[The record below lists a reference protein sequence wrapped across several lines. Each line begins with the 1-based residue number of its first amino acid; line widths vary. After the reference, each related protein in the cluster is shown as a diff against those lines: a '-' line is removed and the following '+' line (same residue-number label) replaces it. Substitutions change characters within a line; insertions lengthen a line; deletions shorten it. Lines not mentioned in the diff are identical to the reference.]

1 MTEILN
7 NLWLGDIDNAKSNS
21 ERNIIIV
28 NCAKEI
34 SNTRYDYKIELLDGP
49 NELSSFNEN
58 IEKVADYINQK
69 IKNNKI
75 ILVHCMAG
83 ASRSASVVIYYLMKH
98 NNMSFIEAHNFV
110 KNKRP
115 IVNINK
121 WFYKWLYNLHP
132 RF

>member
-1 MTEILN
+1 
-7 NLWLGDIDNAKSNS
+7 
-21 ERNIIIV
+21 
-28 NCAKEI
+28 
-34 SNTRYDYKIELLDGP
+34 
-49 NELSSFNEN
+49 
-58 IEKVADYINQK
+58 
-69 IKNNKI
+69 
-75 ILVHCMAG
+75 MAG